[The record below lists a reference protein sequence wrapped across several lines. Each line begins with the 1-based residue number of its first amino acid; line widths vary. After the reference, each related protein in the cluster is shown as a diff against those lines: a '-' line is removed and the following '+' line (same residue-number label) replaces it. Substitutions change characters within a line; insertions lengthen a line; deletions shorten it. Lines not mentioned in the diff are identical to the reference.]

1 MVANHLLQLLTLT
14 AMEPPV
20 AFDADHV
27 REEKVQ
33 VLRSIR
39 RMKPEQVAERTVR
52 AQYGP
57 GDDRWRTGEGLQGR
71 GGRRDEFSD

>member
-20 AFDADHV
+20 AFDADSV

-39 RMKPEQVAERTVR
+39 RMKPEQVAQRTVR
-52 AQYGP
+52 AQY
-57 GDDRWRTGEGLQGR
+57 QGY
-71 GGRRDEFSD
+71 